1 MNIANSINLDYMA
14 AYILNDHLM
23 ISTFLMFLRRSI
35 QKLFS
40 ASIFKHH
47 RKLGVCVV
55 ICLLPAG
62 KIRLTLSP
70 VGSYS
75 TLKYFFFTTSLM
87 YTKSLRQ
94 KCQEKKKGAI
104 KHNHVIFE
112 GLLTSLTF
120 PTLWLETFCSFWLIL
135 PFIVF
140 SFLFF
145 FLWV

>member
-14 AYILNDHLM
+14 AYILNDHIM
-23 ISTFLMFLRRSI
+23 ISTFLVFLRRSI

-70 VGSYS
+70 AGSYS
-75 TLKYFFFTTSLM
+75 TLKYFFFYNFSNVYKVFTSEM
-87 YTKSLRQ
+87 PG
-94 KCQEKKKGAI
+94 KK
-104 KHNHVIFE
+104 E
-112 GLLTSLTF
+112 GGNKT
-120 PTLWLETFCSFWLIL
+120 
-135 PFIVF
+135 
-140 SFLFF
+140 
-145 FLWV
+145 